1 LDYELFFQAQQGSK
15 NAALFAG
22 QFNALVSPHQGQLY
36 KKRVT
41 YKITKA
47 CGFTGVW
54 KHQYC
59 TQQRLISIRVL
70 SIPRYSMNGKT

>member
-1 LDYELFFQAQQGSK
+1 MTAKLKPLNFDYELIFQVQQDFEKHS
-15 NAALFAG
+15 AFAG

-41 YKITKA
+41 YKTTKTF
-47 CGFTGVW
+47 GFTGVW

-59 TQQRLISIRVL
+59 TQQSLIS
-70 SIPRYSMNGKT
+70 